1 MNIIK
6 SFILLISLSI
16 FLMAC
21 GKETPNAE
29 PQSKTKHS
37 SLKTVT
43 QYHSNSDYL
52 TIADVEKV
60 SGLKGI
66 KIVPYDASKG
76 AGGDLNF
83 ATSDDKLVVMANFLG
98 SSFYADYKKQP
109 GYFKEEIKGLGEEAF
124 AGPKSGPEYVLVF
137 LKGTHCVTLSSFFN
151 LGGDSSSPTMLTMDQ
166 LKELAIIVDSRL

>member
-6 SFILLISLSI
+6 SFVFLISLS
-16 FLMAC
+16 FLVISC
-21 GKETPNAE
+21 GKNTPKAE
-29 PQSKTKHS
+29 SQSNTNNS
-37 SLKTVT
+37 NPKTVV
-43 QYHSNSDYL
+43 QYKSNSDYL

-60 SGLKGI
+60 SGLKRI

-83 ATSDDKLVVMANFLG
+83 ATSDNKLVVMANFLG
-98 SSFYADYKKQP
+98 SSFYADYKKQN
-109 GYFKEEIKGLGEEAF
+109 GYFKKDISGVGEEAF

-151 LGGDSSSPTMLTMDQ
+151 LGGDSNSPTMLTMDQ
-166 LKELAIIVDSRL
+166 LIALGKIVSDRM